1 MKLKDVVALIFL
13 AVILVIV
20 GSVLI
25 NYFGKGKKTRT
36 ATIEVVRPID
46 PTFNSQAKVILLG
59 NDKKYP
65 VETFSAPVNL
75 NQGLGNTS
83 PFSGGQ

>member
-1 MKLKDVVALIFL
+1 MKLKDIVALVFL
-13 AVILVIV
+13 AFILVVV
-20 GSVLI
+20 GTVLI

-36 ATIEVVRPID
+36 AEIEVVRPIN
-46 PTFNSQAKVILLG
+46 PTFSSEAKVILLG
-59 NDKKYP
+59 NNKQYP